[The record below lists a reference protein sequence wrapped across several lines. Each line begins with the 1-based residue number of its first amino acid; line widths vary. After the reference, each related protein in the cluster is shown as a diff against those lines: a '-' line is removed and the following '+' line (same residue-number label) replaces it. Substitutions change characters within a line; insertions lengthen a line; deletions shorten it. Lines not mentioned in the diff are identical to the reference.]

1 MTRRKIV
8 REKWKWKGL
17 LVALLIAGLLLAACQ
32 QAPEIETEAPP
43 DPTPTAETQPTEEPP
58 WEPVLLQTIEH
69 GDRAHSV
76 AFSPDGSLVAAGL
89 YLEARLYSL
98 DDYSLVRSIEYRHSV
113 DDLAFSPDGEMLGAG
128 QGVYGVRLSN
138 VADGAAVRDLHGGYE
153 GRVAFSPDGET
164 VVTGNR
170 SGLVWQWRVEDG
182 EQLGEWSV
190 EDPEN
195 TRAVAYAPTGEMV
208 ASGHYDGSVYL
219 WDADDGTLLHTLAPG
234 SGYAK
239 AEALAFSPDGELLA
253 VAGAMRD
260 RDRVVAVWRVDDGSV
275 YRELEVG
282 QDANG
287 VAYSP
292 DGELLA
298 AGGNDGVYVWQTS
311 EWELLYHLQHLN
323 DEGEVDWVQDVAF
336 SPDGRL
342 LAAVTWN
349 GALVLYQI
357 QP

>member
-1 MTRRKIV
+1 MTRRKTV
-8 REKWKWKGL
+8 REKWKRKGL
-17 LVALLIAGLLLAACQ
+17 AAALLIAGLLLAACQ

-43 DPTPTAETQPTEEPP
+43 DPTPTVEPQPTEEPP
-58 WEPVLLQTIEH
+58 WEPMLLQTIRH

-76 AFSPDGSLVAAGL
+76 AFSPDGSQVAAGV
-89 YLEARLYSL
+89 YLEVRLYDL
-98 DDYSLVRSIEYRHSV
+98 DDYSLVRSIEHRHGV
-113 DDLAFSPDGEMLGAG
+113 EDLAFSPDGEMLAAG

-138 VADGAAVRDLHGGYE
+138 VDDGAAVLDLHGGYE
-153 GRVAFSPDGET
+153 GRVAFAPDGET
-164 VVTGNR
+164 VITGNR
-170 SGLVWQWRVEDG
+170 DGLVWKWRVEDG

-190 EDPEN
+190 ENPEN
-195 TRAVAYAPTGEMV
+195 TRAVACSPTGDLV

-219 WDADDGTLLHTLAPG
+219 WDADDGALRRTLAPG
-234 SGYAK
+234 GGFAK

-253 VAGAMRD
+253 VAGAVRD
-260 RDRVVAVWRVDDGSV
+260 RDRVVAVWRADDGSIH
-275 YRELEVG
+275 RELEVG

-287 VAYSP
+287 VAFSP
-292 DGELLA
+292 DGEFLA

-311 EWELLYHLQHLN
+311 DWALLYLLEPLD
-323 DEGEVDWVQDVAF
+323 DEGDVDWVQDVAL